1 MPEEAPKPVANP
13 DIDKSLKVI
22 LVDDKD
28 IQSLLINIVTIV
40 AVFIVTSITL
50 SSFWSTKSI
59 ATTGIPMAAV
69 SVFVIFFA
77 KAMWTTVDS
86 RQIKI
91 YLDYL
96 RPGKMIAYSQG
107 FHFTAWSSSLQED
120 PISIQKEEIIT
131 TPLGSPY
138 QITFSTMNSYR
149 MYANITVILSDKRM
163 GAKALEIIQR

>member
-1 MPEEAPKPVANP
+1 
-13 DIDKSLKVI
+13 
-22 LVDDKD
+22 
-28 IQSLLINIVTIV
+28 
-40 AVFIVTSITL
+40 
-50 SSFWSTKSI
+50 
-59 ATTGIPMAAV
+59 MAAV

-149 MYANITVILSDKRM
+149 MYANITVIYARRGDIESLSKSLKYTHPHLLAKR
-163 GAKALEIIQR
+163 QRRSKLARAINLYGRRSSMILSVKPAPSNACA